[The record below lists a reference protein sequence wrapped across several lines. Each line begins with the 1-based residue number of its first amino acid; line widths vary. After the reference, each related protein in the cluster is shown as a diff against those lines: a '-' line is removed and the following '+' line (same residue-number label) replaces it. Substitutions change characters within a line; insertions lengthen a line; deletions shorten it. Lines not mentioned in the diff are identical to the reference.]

1 MTASYL
7 TTDIVV
13 IVVLVVILGSPY
25 LFQFFKTFVF
35 LFKKYVLVIIGVCA
49 FLVHF
54 YWTKIGVAEMWNTV
68 KWSSMRSS
76 FYRTI
81 NRFGRRTTSK
91 YVDDEALSAVSIR
104 SDDLD
109 DVSIQKNK
117 STPII
122 TSYRTPANVSIG
134 NNVYNTPVS
143 VIAYNNPPPRNHG
156 RKISRPIDNT
166 QPQNSRYDDLA
177 STIKKQYF

>member
-13 IVVLVVILGSPY
+13 IVVLVIILGSPY

-35 LFKKYVLVIIGVCA
+35 LFKNYILVIIGVCA

-54 YWTKIGVAEMWNTV
+54 YWTKIGVAEIWNTV

-109 DVSIQKNK
+109 DVSIQKKK
-117 STPII
+117 STPMI
-122 TSYRTPANVSIG
+122 TSYHTPANVSLG
-134 NNVYNTPVS
+134 NKPVS

-156 RKISRPIDNT
+156 RRISRSIDNT
-166 QPQNSRYDDLA
+166 QPQNSQYNDLA
-177 STIKKQYF
+177 SAIQKQYF